1 VLGFFSSFSQ
11 SMKAIVYEAPR
22 QFKYKDVPEPEIES
36 DDVLVRIDACGLC
49 GTDLHIHEGEFAPSF
64 PLIPGHEFTGEIVAL
79 GAEVKDLQEKQRV
92 VGNSNESCGKC
103 FYCMRGDFL
112 LCLNLRAYGVTQD
125 GGFAQY
131 LRIKADR
138 IFPIS
143 NLSYREAVMVEP
155 TSCAIHGMEVLAM
168 KPGSDVLLFGA
179 GPTGQVLAQLLK
191 LNGAGRLVVAAP
203 AGPKLDLIERL
214 AADEVVVIDRKNPDQ
229 HRARLRELSPTGFDY
244 IIEATGSASV
254 CEDALQFA
262 RRGATLL
269 VYGVY
274 PDKDTVRF
282 NPFDVFRREI
292 TIKGSFA
299 QIDAFP
305 RALAY
310 LESGKIKVN
319 EIVTDEFAL
328 EDFGK
333 VLEHAWARKGIKIA
347 VIPPP

>member
-1 VLGFFSSFSQ
+1 
-11 SMKAIVYEAPR
+11 MKAIVYDAPR
-22 QFKYKDVPEPEIES
+22 RFQYKDVPEPQIEA
-36 DDVLVRIDACGLC
+36 DDILVRINACGVC
-49 GTDLHIHEGEFAPSF
+49 GTDLHIHEGEFAPRF

-79 GAEVKDLQEKQRV
+79 GSDVKDLKEGQRV
-92 VGNSNESCGKC
+92 VGNSNEACGKC
-103 FYCMRGDFL
+103 FYCMRGNFL
-112 LCLNLRAYGVTQD
+112 LCLNLRSYGVTQD

-138 IFPIS
+138 IFPIGH
-143 NLSYREAVMVEP
+143 LSAREAVMVEP
-155 TSCAIHGMEVLAM
+155 SACALHGMEVLAM

-203 AGPKLDLIERL
+203 AGPKLDLISRL
-214 AADEVVVIDRKNPDQ
+214 AADEIVAIDRNDPKK
-229 HRARLRELSPTGFDY
+229 HRNRLHELSPTGFDY
-244 IIEATGSASV
+244 IVEATGSASV

-262 RRGATLL
+262 RRGGTLL

-274 PDKDTVRF
+274 PEADSVRF
-282 NPFDVFRREI
+282 NPFDLFRREI

-319 EIVTDEFAL
+319 EIVSDEFEL
-328 EDFGK
+328 KDWGK
-333 VLEHAWARKGIKIA
+333 VLEHAWSRKGIKIA
-347 VIPPP
+347 VIPPS

>member
-1 VLGFFSSFSQ
+1 
-11 SMKAIVYEAPR
+11 MKAIVYDAPR
-22 QFKYKDVPEPEIES
+22 QFKYKEVPEPEIQS

-49 GTDLHIHEGEFAPSF
+49 GTDLHIHEGEFAPNF

-79 GAEVKDLQEKQRV
+79 GGSVKGLRQKQRV

-125 GGFAQY
+125 GGFAQF

-138 IFPIS
+138 IFPIG
-143 NLSYREAVMVEP
+143 NLTSREAVMVEP
-155 TSCAIHGMEVLAM
+155 SACAVHGMEVLAM

-203 AGPKLDLIERL
+203 PGPKLELAGRL
-214 AADEVVVIDRKNPDQ
+214 AADEIVPIDRKNPDR
-229 HRARLRELSPTGFDY
+229 HRNRLRELNPTGFDY
-244 IIEATGSASV
+244 IVEATGSAFV
-254 CEDALQFA
+254 CEDALQFV
-262 RRGATLL
+262 RRGGTLL

-274 PDKDTVRF
+274 PETESVRF
-282 NPFDVFRREI
+282 NPFDLFRREI

-328 EDFGK
+328 EDWPK

-347 VIPPP
+347 VIPPS

>member
-1 VLGFFSSFSQ
+1 
-11 SMKAIVYEAPR
+11 MKAIVYEAPR

-143 NLSYREAVMVEP
+143 NLTYREAVMVEP

-347 VIPPP
+347 VIPPS

>member
-1 VLGFFSSFSQ
+1 
-11 SMKAIVYEAPR
+11 MKAIVYEAPR
-22 QFKYKDVPEPEIES
+22 QFKYKEVPEPKIES

-49 GTDLHIHEGEFAPSF
+49 GTDLHIHEGEFAPNF
-64 PLIPGHEFTGEIVAL
+64 PLIPGHEFTGEIVDL
-79 GAEVKDLQEKQRV
+79 GNAVKDLKLRQRV

-103 FYCMRGDFL
+103 FYCMRGNFL

-138 IFPIS
+138 IFPIGH
-143 NLSYREAVMVEP
+143 LSPREAVMVEP
-155 TSCAIHGMEVLAM
+155 SACAVHGMEVLAM

-203 AGPKLDLIERL
+203 PGPKLELAGRL
-214 AADEVVVIDRKNPDQ
+214 AADELVAIDRKNPDQ
-229 HRARLRELSPTGFDY
+229 HRNRLRELNPTGFDY
-244 IIEATGSASV
+244 IVEATGSAAV
-254 CEDALQFA
+254 CEDALQFV
-262 RRGATLL
+262 RRGGTLL

-274 PDKDTVRF
+274 PEKETVRF
-282 NPFDVFRREI
+282 NPFDLFRREI

-328 EDFGK
+328 EDWPK
-333 VLEHAWARKGIKIA
+333 VLEHAWSRKGIKIA
-347 VIPPP
+347 VIPPS

>member
-1 VLGFFSSFSQ
+1 
-11 SMKAIVYEAPR
+11 MKAIVYDAPR
-22 QFKYKDVPEPEIES
+22 QFKYKEVPEPEIQS

-49 GTDLHIHEGEFAPSF
+49 GTDLHIHEGEFAPNF

-79 GAEVKDLQEKQRV
+79 GGSVKGLSQTQRV

-138 IFPIS
+138 IFPIG
-143 NLSYREAVMVEP
+143 NLTSREAVMVEP
-155 TSCAIHGMEVLAM
+155 SACAVHGMEVLAM

-203 AGPKLDLIERL
+203 PGPKLELAGRL
-214 AADEVVVIDRKNPDQ
+214 AADEIVPMDRKNPDK
-229 HRARLRELSPTGFDY
+229 HRNRLRELNPTGFDY
-244 IIEATGSASV
+244 IVEATGSAFV
-254 CEDALQFA
+254 CEDALQFV
-262 RRGATLL
+262 RRGGTLL

-274 PDKDTVRF
+274 PESETVRF
-282 NPFDVFRREI
+282 NPFDLFRREI

-328 EDFGK
+328 EDWPK

-347 VIPPP
+347 VIPPS

>member
-1 VLGFFSSFSQ
+1 
-11 SMKAIVYEAPR
+11 MKAIVYDAPR
-22 QFKYKDVPEPEIES
+22 QFKYKEVPEPEIQS

-49 GTDLHIHEGEFAPSF
+49 GTDLHIHEGEFAPNF

-79 GAEVKDLQEKQRV
+79 GGSVKGLSQKQRV

-138 IFPIS
+138 IFPIG
-143 NLSYREAVMVEP
+143 NLTSREAVMVEP
-155 TSCAIHGMEVLAM
+155 SACAVHGMEVLAM

-203 AGPKLDLIERL
+203 PGPKLELAGRL
-214 AADEVVVIDRKNPDQ
+214 AADEIVPMDRKNPDK
-229 HRARLRELSPTGFDY
+229 HRVRLRELNPTGFDY
-244 IIEATGSASV
+244 IVEATGSAFV
-254 CEDALQFA
+254 CEDALQFV
-262 RRGATLL
+262 RRGGTLL

-274 PDKDTVRF
+274 PESETVRF
-282 NPFDVFRREI
+282 NPFDLFRREI

-328 EDFGK
+328 EDWAK

-347 VIPPP
+347 VIPPS

>member
-1 VLGFFSSFSQ
+1 
-11 SMKAIVYEAPR
+11 MKAIVYDAPR
-22 QFKYKDVPEPEIES
+22 QFKYKEVPEPEIQS

-49 GTDLHIHEGEFAPSF
+49 GTDLHIHEGEFAPNF

-79 GAEVKDLQEKQRV
+79 GGSVKGLSQKQRV

-112 LCLNLRAYGVTQD
+112 LCLNLQAYGVTQD

-138 IFPIS
+138 IFPIG
-143 NLSYREAVMVEP
+143 NLTSREAVMVEP
-155 TSCAIHGMEVLAM
+155 SACAVHGMEVLAM

-203 AGPKLDLIERL
+203 PGPKLDLAGRL
-214 AADEVVVIDRKNPDQ
+214 AADEIVPIDRKNPDK
-229 HRARLRELSPTGFDY
+229 HRNRLRELNPTGFDY
-244 IIEATGSASV
+244 IVEATGSAFV
-254 CEDALQFA
+254 CEDALQFV
-262 RRGATLL
+262 RRGGTLL

-274 PDKDTVRF
+274 PETETVRF
-282 NPFDVFRREI
+282 NPFDLFRREI

-328 EDFGK
+328 EDWPK

-347 VIPPP
+347 VIPPS

>member
-1 VLGFFSSFSQ
+1 
-11 SMKAIVYEAPR
+11 MKAIVYDAPR
-22 QFKYKDVPEPEIES
+22 QFKYKDVPEPKIES

-49 GTDLHIHEGEFAPSF
+49 GTDLHIHEGEFAPRF
-64 PLIPGHEFTGEIVAL
+64 PLIPGHEFTGELIGL
-79 GAEVKDLQEKQRV
+79 GSDVKDLQEGQRV

-103 FYCMRGDFL
+103 FYCLRGDFL
-112 LCLNLRAYGVTQD
+112 LCLDLRAYGVTQD

-138 IFPIS
+138 IFPIG
-143 NLSYREAVMVEP
+143 NLSPREAVMVEP
-155 TSCAIHGMEVLAM
+155 TSCAVHGMEVLAM

-191 LNGAGRLVVAAP
+191 LNGAGRLVIAAP
-203 AGPKLDLIERL
+203 PGPKLELAGRL
-214 AADEVVVIDRKNPDQ
+214 AADEIVEIDRKNPDK
-229 HRARLRELSPTGFDY
+229 HRNRLRELNPTGFDY
-244 IIEATGSASV
+244 IVEATGSAAV
-254 CEDALQFA
+254 CEDALQFV
-262 RRGATLL
+262 RRGGTLL

-274 PDKDTVRF
+274 PEKDMVRF
-282 NPFDVFRREI
+282 NPFDLFRREI

-319 EIVTDEFAL
+319 EIVTDEYAL
-328 EDFGK
+328 EDWPK
-333 VLEHAWARKGIKIA
+333 VLEQAWARKGIKIA
-347 VIPPP
+347 VIPPA

>member
-1 VLGFFSSFSQ
+1 
-11 SMKAIVYEAPR
+11 MKAIVYDAPR
-22 QFKYKDVPEPEIES
+22 QFQYRDVPEPKIES
-36 DDVLVRIDACGLC
+36 DDVLVRVDACGLC
-49 GTDLHIHEGEFAPSF
+49 GTDLHIHEGEFAPNF

-79 GAEVKDLQEKQRV
+79 GGAVKDLKQRQRV
-92 VGNSNESCGKC
+92 VGNSNESCGNC
-103 FYCMRGDFL
+103 FYCLRGDFL
-112 LCLNLRAYGVTQD
+112 LCLNLRAYGVTQN

-138 IFPIS
+138 IFPIG
-143 NLSYREAVMVEP
+143 NLSSREAVMVEP
-155 TSCAIHGMEVLAM
+155 SACAVHGMEVLAM

-203 AGPKLDLIERL
+203 PGPKLELVARL
-214 AADEVVVIDRKNPDQ
+214 AADEIVAIDRKNPDK
-229 HRARLRELSPTGFDY
+229 HRARLRELNPTGFDY
-244 IIEATGSASV
+244 IVEATGSTSV
-254 CEDALQFA
+254 CEDALQFL
-262 RRGATLL
+262 RRGGTLL

-274 PDKDTVRF
+274 PEKETVRF
-282 NPFDVFRREI
+282 NPFDLFRREI

-328 EDFGK
+328 EDWPK
-333 VLEHAWARKGIKIA
+333 VLEYAWSRKGIKIA
-347 VIPPP
+347 VIPPS

>member
-1 VLGFFSSFSQ
+1 
-11 SMKAIVYEAPR
+11 MKAIVYDAPR
-22 QFKYKDVPEPEIES
+22 QFKYKEVPEPEIQS

-49 GTDLHIHEGEFAPSF
+49 GTDLHIHEGEFAPNF

-79 GAEVKDLQEKQRV
+79 GGSVKGLSQKQRV

-112 LCLNLRAYGVTQD
+112 LCLNLQAYGVTQD

-138 IFPIS
+138 IFPIG
-143 NLSYREAVMVEP
+143 NLTSREAVMVEP
-155 TSCAIHGMEVLAM
+155 SACAVHGMEVLAM

-203 AGPKLDLIERL
+203 PGPKLELAGRL
-214 AADEVVVIDRKNPDQ
+214 AADEIVPMDRKNPDK
-229 HRARLRELSPTGFDY
+229 HRNRLRELNPTGFDY
-244 IIEATGSASV
+244 IVEATGSAFV
-254 CEDALQFA
+254 CEDALQFV
-262 RRGATLL
+262 RRGGTLL

-274 PDKDTVRF
+274 PESETVRF
-282 NPFDVFRREI
+282 NPFDLFRREI

-328 EDFGK
+328 EDWAK

-347 VIPPP
+347 VIPPS

>member
-1 VLGFFSSFSQ
+1 
-11 SMKAIVYEAPR
+11 MKAIVYDAPR
-22 QFKYKDVPEPEIES
+22 QFKYKEVPEPEIQS

-49 GTDLHIHEGEFAPSF
+49 GTDLHIHEGEFAPHF

-79 GAEVKDLQEKQRV
+79 GGSVKGLSQKQRV

-138 IFPIS
+138 IFPIG
-143 NLSYREAVMVEP
+143 NLTSREAVMVEP
-155 TSCAIHGMEVLAM
+155 SACAVHGMEVLAM

-203 AGPKLDLIERL
+203 PGPKLELAGRL
-214 AADEVVVIDRKNPDQ
+214 AADEIVPMDRKNPDK
-229 HRARLRELSPTGFDY
+229 HRNRLRELNPTGFDY
-244 IIEATGSASV
+244 IVEATGSAFV
-254 CEDALQFA
+254 CEDALQFV
-262 RRGATLL
+262 RRGGTLL

-274 PDKDTVRF
+274 PESETVRF
-282 NPFDVFRREI
+282 NPFDLFRREI

-328 EDFGK
+328 EDWAK

-347 VIPPP
+347 VIPPS

>member
-1 VLGFFSSFSQ
+1 
-11 SMKAIVYEAPR
+11 MKAIVYDAPR
-22 QFKYKDVPEPEIES
+22 RFQYKDVPEPQIEA
-36 DDVLVRIDACGLC
+36 DDILVRINACGVC
-49 GTDLHIHEGEFAPSF
+49 GTDLHIHEGEFAPRF

-79 GAEVKDLQEKQRV
+79 GSDVKDLKEGQRV
-92 VGNSNESCGKC
+92 VGNSNEACGKC
-103 FYCMRGDFL
+103 FYCMRGNFL
-112 LCLNLRAYGVTQD
+112 LCLNLRSYGVTQD

-138 IFPIS
+138 IFPIGH
-143 NLSYREAVMVEP
+143 LSAREAVMVEP
-155 TSCAIHGMEVLAM
+155 SACALHGMEVLAM

-203 AGPKLDLIERL
+203 AGPKLDLISRL
-214 AADEVVVIDRKNPDQ
+214 AADEIVAIDRNDPKK
-229 HRARLRELSPTGFDY
+229 HRSRLHELSPTGFDY
-244 IIEATGSASV
+244 IVEATGSASV

-262 RRGATLL
+262 RRGGTLL

-274 PDKDTVRF
+274 PEGDSVRF
-282 NPFDVFRREI
+282 NPFDLFRREI

-319 EIVTDEFAL
+319 EIVSDEFEL
-328 EDFGK
+328 KDWGK
-333 VLEHAWARKGIKIA
+333 VLEHAWSRKGIKIA
-347 VIPPP
+347 VIPPS

>member
-1 VLGFFSSFSQ
+1 
-11 SMKAIVYEAPR
+11 MKAIVYEAPR
-22 QFKYKDVPEPEIES
+22 QFKYKDVPEPKIES

-155 TSCAIHGMEVLAM
+155 TSCAVHGMEVLAM

-310 LESGKIKVN
+310 LESGKIKVK

-347 VIPPP
+347 VIPPS

>member
-1 VLGFFSSFSQ
+1 
-11 SMKAIVYEAPR
+11 MKAIVYDAPR
-22 QFKYKDVPEPEIES
+22 QFKYKEVPEPEIQS

-49 GTDLHIHEGEFAPSF
+49 GTDLHIHEGEFAPNF

-79 GAEVKDLQEKQRV
+79 GGSVKGLRQKQRV

-138 IFPIS
+138 IFPIG
-143 NLSYREAVMVEP
+143 NLTSREAVMVEP
-155 TSCAIHGMEVLAM
+155 TSCAVHGMEVLAM

-203 AGPKLDLIERL
+203 PGPKLELAGRL
-214 AADEVVVIDRKNPDQ
+214 AADEIVPIDRKNPDKY
-229 HRARLRELSPTGFDY
+229 RNRLRELNPTGFDY
-244 IIEATGSASV
+244 IVEATGSALV
-254 CEDALQFA
+254 CEDALQFV
-262 RRGATLL
+262 RRGGTLL

-274 PDKDTVRF
+274 PETETVRF
-282 NPFDVFRREI
+282 NPFDLFRREI

-328 EDFGK
+328 EDWAK

-347 VIPPP
+347 VIPPS

>member
-1 VLGFFSSFSQ
+1 
-11 SMKAIVYEAPR
+11 MKAIVYDAPR
-22 QFKYKDVPEPEIES
+22 QFKYKEVPEPEIQS

-49 GTDLHIHEGEFAPSF
+49 GTDLHIHEGEFAPNF

-79 GAEVKDLQEKQRV
+79 GGSVKGLTQKQRV

-112 LCLNLRAYGVTQD
+112 LCLNLQAYGVTQD

-138 IFPIS
+138 IFPIG
-143 NLSYREAVMVEP
+143 NLTSREAVMVEP
-155 TSCAIHGMEVLAM
+155 SACAVHGMEVLAM

-203 AGPKLDLIERL
+203 PGPKLELAGRL
-214 AADEVVVIDRKNPDQ
+214 AADEIVPMDRKNPDK
-229 HRARLRELSPTGFDY
+229 HRNRLRELNPTGFDY
-244 IIEATGSASV
+244 IVEATGSAFV
-254 CEDALQFA
+254 CEDALQFV
-262 RRGATLL
+262 RRGGTLL

-274 PDKDTVRF
+274 PESETVRF
-282 NPFDVFRREI
+282 NPFDLFRREI

-328 EDFGK
+328 EDWAK

-347 VIPPP
+347 VIPPS

>member
-1 VLGFFSSFSQ
+1 
-11 SMKAIVYEAPR
+11 MKAIVYDAPR
-22 QFKYKDVPEPEIES
+22 QFKYKEVPEPEIQS

-49 GTDLHIHEGEFAPSF
+49 GTDLHIHEGEFAPNF

-79 GAEVKDLQEKQRV
+79 GGSVKGLSQKQRV

-138 IFPIS
+138 IFPIG
-143 NLSYREAVMVEP
+143 NLTSREAVMVEP
-155 TSCAIHGMEVLAM
+155 TACAVHGMEVLAM

-191 LNGAGRLVVAAP
+191 LNGAGRLVIAAP
-203 AGPKLDLIERL
+203 PGPKLELAGHL
-214 AADEVVVIDRKNPDQ
+214 AADEIVPMDRKNPDK
-229 HRARLRELSPTGFDY
+229 HRNRLRELNPTGFDY
-244 IIEATGSASV
+244 IVEATGSAFV
-254 CEDALQFA
+254 CEDALQFV
-262 RRGATLL
+262 RRGGTLL

-274 PDKDTVRF
+274 PESETVRF
-282 NPFDVFRREI
+282 NPFDLFRREI

-328 EDFGK
+328 EDWAK

-347 VIPPP
+347 VIPPS

>member
-1 VLGFFSSFSQ
+1 
-11 SMKAIVYEAPR
+11 MKAIVYDAPR
-22 QFKYKDVPEPEIES
+22 RFQYKDVPEPQIEA
-36 DDVLVRIDACGLC
+36 DDILVRINACGVC
-49 GTDLHIHEGEFAPSF
+49 GTDLHIHEGEFGPRF

-79 GAEVKDLQEKQRV
+79 GSDVKDLKEGQRV
-92 VGNSNESCGKC
+92 VGNSNEACGKC
-103 FYCMRGDFL
+103 FYCMRGNFL
-112 LCLNLRAYGVTQD
+112 LCLNLRSYGVTQD

-138 IFPIS
+138 IFPIGH
-143 NLSYREAVMVEP
+143 LSPREAVMVEP
-155 TSCAIHGMEVLAM
+155 SACALHGMEVLSM

-203 AGPKLDLIERL
+203 PGLKLDLISRL
-214 AADEVVVIDRKNPDQ
+214 AADEIVAIDRQDPKK
-229 HRARLRELSPTGFDY
+229 HRSRLHELSPTGFDY
-244 IIEATGSASV
+244 IVEATGSASV

-262 RRGATLL
+262 RRGGTLL

-274 PDKDTVRF
+274 PETDSVRF
-282 NPFDVFRREI
+282 NPFDLFRREI

-319 EIVTDEFAL
+319 EIVSDEFELKDWGRA
-328 EDFGK
+328 
-333 VLEHAWARKGIKIA
+333 LEHAWSRIGIKIA
-347 VIPPP
+347 VIPPS

>member
-1 VLGFFSSFSQ
+1 MFSHH
-11 SMKAIVYEAPR
+11 MKAIVYDAPR
-22 QFKYKDVPEPEIES
+22 QFQYKDVPEPKIEP
-36 DDVLVRIDACGLC
+36 DDVLVRIHACGVC
-49 GTDLHIHEGEFAPSF
+49 GTDLHIHEGEFAPRF
-64 PLIPGHEFTGEIVAL
+64 PLIPGHEFTGEIVLL
-79 GAEVKDLQEKQRV
+79 GSAVKNLKEGQRV
-92 VGNSNESCGKC
+92 VGNSNEACGKC
-103 FYCMRGDFL
+103 FYCMRGNFL
-112 LCLNLRAYGVTQD
+112 LCLNLRSYGVTQD

-138 IFPIS
+138 IFPIGH
-143 NLSYREAVMVEP
+143 LSPREAVMVEP
-155 TSCAIHGMEVLAM
+155 SACALHGMEVLAM

-203 AGPKLDLIERL
+203 AGPKLELISRL
-214 AADEVVVIDRKNPDQ
+214 AADQTVAVDRKDPEK
-229 HRARLRELSPTGFDY
+229 HRRRLHDLSPTGFDY
-244 IIEATGSASV
+244 IVEATGSASV

-262 RRGATLL
+262 RRGGTLL

-274 PDKDTVRF
+274 PETDAVRF
-282 NPFDVFRREI
+282 SPFDLFRREI

-319 EIVTDEFAL
+319 EIVSDEFEL
-328 EDFGK
+328 KDWGR
-333 VLEHAWARKGIKIA
+333 VLEHAWSRKGIKIA
-347 VIPPP
+347 VIPPS

>member
-1 VLGFFSSFSQ
+1 
-11 SMKAIVYEAPR
+11 MKAIVYDAPR
-22 QFKYKDVPEPEIES
+22 QFKYKEVPEPEIQS

-49 GTDLHIHEGEFAPSF
+49 GTDLHIHEGEFAPNF

-79 GAEVKDLQEKQRV
+79 GGSVKGLKQKQRV

-138 IFPIS
+138 IFPIG
-143 NLSYREAVMVEP
+143 NLTSREAVMVEP
-155 TSCAIHGMEVLAM
+155 TACAVHGMEVLAI

-191 LNGAGRLVVAAP
+191 LNGAGRLVIAAP
-203 AGPKLDLIERL
+203 PGPKLELAGRL
-214 AADEVVVIDRKNPDQ
+214 AADEIVPIDRKNPDK
-229 HRARLRELSPTGFDY
+229 HRNRLRELNPTGFDY
-244 IIEATGSASV
+244 IVEATGSAFV
-254 CEDALQFA
+254 CEDALQFV
-262 RRGATLL
+262 RRGGTLL

-274 PDKDTVRF
+274 PETETVRF
-282 NPFDVFRREI
+282 NPFDLFRREI

-328 EDFGK
+328 EDWPK

-347 VIPPP
+347 VIPPS

>member
-1 VLGFFSSFSQ
+1 
-11 SMKAIVYEAPR
+11 MKAIVYDAPR
-22 QFKYKDVPEPEIES
+22 QFQYRDVPEPKIES
-36 DDVLVRIDACGLC
+36 DDVLVRVDACGLC
-49 GTDLHIHEGEFAPSF
+49 GTDLHIHEGEFAPNF

-79 GAEVKDLQEKQRV
+79 GGAVKDLKQRQRV
-92 VGNSNESCGKC
+92 VGNSNQSCGKC
-103 FYCMRGDFL
+103 FYCLRGDFL
-112 LCLNLRAYGVTQD
+112 LCLNLRAYGVTQN

-138 IFPIS
+138 IFPIG
-143 NLSYREAVMVEP
+143 NLSSREAVMVEP
-155 TSCAIHGMEVLAM
+155 SACAVHGMEVLAM

-203 AGPKLDLIERL
+203 AGPKLELVARL
-214 AADEVVVIDRKNPDQ
+214 AADEIVAIDRKNPDK
-229 HRARLRELSPTGFDY
+229 HRTRLRELNPTGFDY
-244 IIEATGSASV
+244 IVEATGSTSV
-254 CEDALQFA
+254 CEDALQFL
-262 RRGATLL
+262 RRGGTLL

-274 PDKDTVRF
+274 PEKETVRF
-282 NPFDVFRREI
+282 NPFDLFRREI

-328 EDFGK
+328 EDWPK
-333 VLEHAWARKGIKIA
+333 VLEHAWSRKGIKIA
-347 VIPPP
+347 VIPPS

>member
-1 VLGFFSSFSQ
+1 
-11 SMKAIVYEAPR
+11 MKAIVYEAPR

-49 GTDLHIHEGEFAPSF
+49 GTDLHIHVGEFAPSF

-347 VIPPP
+347 VIPPS

>member
-1 VLGFFSSFSQ
+1 
-11 SMKAIVYEAPR
+11 MKAIVYDAPR
-22 QFKYKDVPEPEIES
+22 QFKYKEVPEPEIQS

-49 GTDLHIHEGEFAPSF
+49 GTDLHIHEGEFAPNF

-79 GAEVKDLQEKQRV
+79 GGSVKGLSQKQRV

-112 LCLNLRAYGVTQD
+112 LCLNLQAYGVTQD

-138 IFPIS
+138 IFPIG
-143 NLSYREAVMVEP
+143 NLTSREAVMVEP
-155 TSCAIHGMEVLAM
+155 SACAVHGMEVLAM

-203 AGPKLDLIERL
+203 PGPKLELAGRL
-214 AADEVVVIDRKNPDQ
+214 AADEIVPMDRKNPDK
-229 HRARLRELSPTGFDY
+229 HRNRLRELNPTGFDY
-244 IIEATGSASV
+244 IVEATGSAFV
-254 CEDALQFA
+254 CEDALQFV
-262 RRGATLL
+262 RRGGTLL

-274 PDKDTVRF
+274 PESETVRF
-282 NPFDVFRREI
+282 NPFDLFRREI

-305 RALAY
+305 RALSY

-328 EDFGK
+328 EDWAK

-347 VIPPP
+347 VIPPS

>member
-1 VLGFFSSFSQ
+1 
-11 SMKAIVYEAPR
+11 MKAIVYEAPR

-310 LESGKIKVN
+310 LESGKIKVK

-347 VIPPP
+347 VIPPS

>member
-1 VLGFFSSFSQ
+1 
-11 SMKAIVYEAPR
+11 MKAIVYEAPR
-22 QFKYKDVPEPEIES
+22 QFKYKDVPEPKIES

-49 GTDLHIHEGEFAPSF
+49 GTDLHIHEGEFAPRF

-79 GAEVKDLQEKQRV
+79 GSSVKDLKERQRV

-103 FYCMRGDFL
+103 FYCLRGDFL

-138 IFPIS
+138 IFPIG
-143 NLSYREAVMVEP
+143 NLSPREAVMVEP
-155 TSCAIHGMEVLAM
+155 SACAVHGMEVLAM

-203 AGPKLDLIERL
+203 PGRKLELAGRL
-214 AADEVVVIDRKNPDQ
+214 AADEIVEIDRKNPDK
-229 HRARLRELSPTGFDY
+229 HRNRLRELNPTGFDY
-244 IIEATGSASV
+244 IVEATGSAAV
-254 CEDALQFA
+254 CEDALQFV
-262 RRGATLL
+262 RRGGTLL

-274 PDKDTVRF
+274 PPKDTVRF
-282 NPFDVFRREI
+282 NAFDLFRSEI

-319 EIVTDEFAL
+319 EIVTDEYAL
-328 EDFGK
+328 EDWPK
-333 VLEHAWARKGIKIA
+333 VLEQAWARKGIKIA
-347 VIPPP
+347 VIPPA

>member
-1 VLGFFSSFSQ
+1 
-11 SMKAIVYEAPR
+11 MKAIVYDAPR
-22 QFKYKDVPEPEIES
+22 RFQYKDVPEPEIEA
-36 DDVLVRIDACGLC
+36 DDILVRINACGVC
-49 GTDLHIHEGEFAPSF
+49 GTDLHIHEGEFGPRF

-79 GAEVKDLQEKQRV
+79 GSDVRGLREGQRV
-92 VGNSNESCGKC
+92 VGNSNEACGKC
-103 FYCMRGDFL
+103 FYCMRGNFL
-112 LCLNLRAYGVTQD
+112 LCLNLRSYGVTQD

-138 IFPIS
+138 IFPI
-143 NLSYREAVMVEP
+143 NHLSPREAVMVEP
-155 TSCAIHGMEVLAM
+155 SACALHGMEVLAM

-203 AGPKLDLIERL
+203 AGPKLDLIGRL
-214 AADEVVVIDRKNPDQ
+214 AADEIVAIDRNDPKK
-229 HRARLRELSPTGFDY
+229 HRNRLHELSPTGFDY
-244 IIEATGSASV
+244 IVEATGSASV

-262 RRGATLL
+262 RRGGTLL

-274 PDKDTVRF
+274 PETDSVRF
-282 NPFDVFRREI
+282 NPFDLFRREI

-310 LESGKIKVN
+310 LESGKLKVN
-319 EIVTDEFAL
+319 EIVSDEFEL
-328 EDFGK
+328 KDWGK
-333 VLEHAWARKGIKIA
+333 VLEHAWSRKGIKIA
-347 VIPPP
+347 VVPPS

>member
-1 VLGFFSSFSQ
+1 
-11 SMKAIVYEAPR
+11 MKAIVYNAPR
-22 QFKYKDVPEPEIES
+22 QFEYKEVPEPEIQS
-36 DDVLVRIDACGLC
+36 DDVLVHIDACGLC
-49 GTDLHIHEGEFAPSF
+49 GTDLHIHEGEFAPNF

-79 GAEVKDLQEKQRV
+79 GASVKGLREKQRV

-138 IFPIS
+138 IFPIG
-143 NLSYREAVMVEP
+143 NLTSREAVMVEP
-155 TSCAIHGMEVLAM
+155 SACAVHGMEVLAM

-203 AGPKLDLIERL
+203 PGPKLDLAGRL
-214 AADEVVVIDRKNPDQ
+214 AADEIVPIDRKNPDK
-229 HRARLRELSPTGFDY
+229 HRNRLRELNPTGFDY
-244 IIEATGSASV
+244 IVEATGSAFV
-254 CEDALQFA
+254 CEDALQFV
-262 RRGATLL
+262 RRGGTLL

-274 PDKDTVRF
+274 PETETVRF
-282 NPFDVFRREI
+282 NPFDLFRREI

-328 EDFGK
+328 EDWPK

-347 VIPPP
+347 VIPLS

>member
-1 VLGFFSSFSQ
+1 
-11 SMKAIVYEAPR
+11 MKAIVYDAPR
-22 QFKYKDVPEPEIES
+22 RFQYKDVPEPQIEA
-36 DDVLVRIDACGLC
+36 DDILVRINACGVC
-49 GTDLHIHEGEFAPSF
+49 GTDLHIHEGEFAPRF

-79 GAEVKDLQEKQRV
+79 GTDVKDLKEGQRV
-92 VGNSNESCGKC
+92 VGNSNEACGKC
-103 FYCMRGDFL
+103 FYCLRGDFL
-112 LCLNLRAYGVTQD
+112 LCLNLRSYGVTQD

-138 IFPIS
+138 IFPIGH
-143 NLSYREAVMVEP
+143 LSAREAVMVEP
-155 TSCAIHGMEVLAM
+155 SACALHGMEVLAM

-203 AGPKLDLIERL
+203 AGPKLDLISRL
-214 AADEVVVIDRKNPDQ
+214 AADEIVAIDRNDPKK
-229 HRARLRELSPTGFDY
+229 HRSRLHELSPTGFDY
-244 IIEATGSASV
+244 IVEATGSASV

-262 RRGATLL
+262 RRGGTLL

-274 PDKDTVRF
+274 PEADSVRF
-282 NPFDVFRREI
+282 NPFDLFRREI

-319 EIVTDEFAL
+319 EIVSDEFEL
-328 EDFGK
+328 KDWSK
-333 VLEHAWARKGIKIA
+333 VLEHAWSRKGIKIA
-347 VIPPP
+347 VIPPS